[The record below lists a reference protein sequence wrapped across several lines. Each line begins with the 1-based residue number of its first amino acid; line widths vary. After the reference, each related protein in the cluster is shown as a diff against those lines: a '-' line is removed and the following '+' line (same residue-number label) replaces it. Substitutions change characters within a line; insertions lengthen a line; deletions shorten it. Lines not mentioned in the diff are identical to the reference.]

1 MYQEYVVPV
10 PAVKSL
16 RLRPAAAKS
25 QHGFTLIE
33 LMIVVAIIG
42 ILTATALPQ
51 YENYTIRAK
60 VTEGLSLADAAKT
73 AVADTYS
80 SYAGIAIPAYGAN
93 CPAPTAGSFGYQCSA
108 TAGGVASANVRYISI
123 AAIPPAPAVPAADGT
138 GAGAITIVY
147 AAASGAPAGMAI
159 HLTPGTGQVMAGA
172 PIGELAP
179 SVPLVWGC
187 STGTAVTSG
196 VTDSY
201 PYVPAICRN

>member
-1 MYQEYVVPV
+1 MLWSPV
-10 PAVKSL
+10 I
-16 RLRPAAAKS
+16 AKP

-51 YENYTIRAK
+51 YQNYTVRAK

-73 AVADTYS
+73 AVADTYG
-80 SYAGIAIPAYGAN
+80 SYAGSTIPAYGAN

-108 TAGGVASANVRYISI
+108 TPGGVASNNVSYISI
-123 AAIPPAPAVPAADGT
+123 AAIPPVPGVPAADGT

-147 AAASGAPAGMAI
+147 AAASGAPPGMAI
-159 HLTPGTGQVMAGA
+159 HLTPGTGQVIAGA

-196 VTDSY
+196 VTDSF
-201 PYVPAICRN
+201 PFVPAICRN

>member
-1 MYQEYVVPV
+1 MD
-10 PAVKSL
+10 L
-16 RLRPAAAKS
+16 RSATARS
-25 QHGFTLIE
+25 QRGFTLIE

-73 AVADTYS
+73 AVADTYA
-80 SYAGIAIPAYGAN
+80 SYAGITIPAYGPN

-108 TAGGVASANVRYISI
+108 AAGGAASKNVTYISI
-123 AAIPPAPAVPAADGT
+123 AAIPPVPGVPAADGT

-147 AAASGAPAGMAI
+147 AAASGAPPGMAI
-159 HLTPGTGQVMAGA
+159 HLTPGTGQVIAGA

-179 SVPLVWGC
+179 SVPMVWGC

-201 PYVPAICRN
+201 PFVPAICRN